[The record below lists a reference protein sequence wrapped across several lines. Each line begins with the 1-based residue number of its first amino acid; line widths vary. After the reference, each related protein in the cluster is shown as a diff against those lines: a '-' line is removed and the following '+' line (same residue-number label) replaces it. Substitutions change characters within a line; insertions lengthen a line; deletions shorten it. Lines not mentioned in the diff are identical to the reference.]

1 MVKITYTET
10 AGKFMG
16 NLKVEEDDGT
26 INDIYIPKVLF
37 DVIKSTMQNMTKT
50 ERDTLMA
57 RTLSVSKEL

>member
-1 MVKITYTET
+1 MVKITYTEQ

-37 DVIKSTMQNMTKT
+37 DTIKSTMQNMTKT
-50 ERDTLMA
+50 ERDALMA
-57 RTLSVSKEL
+57 RELNVTKDL